1 MSRPTFT
8 TQRAIAIVEPVC
20 IQSGYELVDLRFTVE
35 QGGWTL
41 RVCIDR
47 PLAADE
53 IFDVTAVPE
62 QRVDLSDCEKISR
75 ELSAVLDVEDA
86 ITQAYSLEVSS
97 PGIDRPLRTAAHYT
111 RFIGSEAKVTLSTGI
126 ATEPAAPNAPVI
138 DRRNFRGTLR
148 AVEGTVVG
156 NVRSG
161 FVLIECDGKTYRLAI
176 DDIDSARL
184 IPDWE
189 AVQRGESG
197 YGPKHG
203 TAAPGQVPAK
213 PKKHKPGQVPGRQR
227 APHPMAKINNDVSS
241 QAAESSDSDSSN
253 NSGFG
258 TATQG
263 RSGKSAGS
271 R

>member
-1 MSRPTFT
+1 MNQAGQVGGAVGVERPIGAGLGL
-8 TQRAIAIVEPVC
+8 RPHIV
-20 IQSGYELVDLRFTVE
+20 
-35 QGGWTL
+35 
-41 RVCIDR
+41 DR
-47 PLAADE
+47 PIAEGD
-53 IFDVTAVPE
+53 FDITAVPE
-62 QRVDLSDCEKISR
+62 ERVDLSDCEKISR

-111 RFIGSEAKVTLSTGI
+111 RFIGSEAKIALSTGI
-126 ATEPAAPNAPVI
+126 AAEPTTPNAPIV
-138 DRRNFRGTLR
+138 DRRTFRGTLR
-148 AVEGTVVG
+148 GVEGTLAG
-156 NVRSG
+156 NARSG

-184 IPDWE
+184 IPDWD

-203 TAAPGQVPAK
+203 TAAPGQTAAK
-213 PKKHKPGQVPGRQR
+213 PKKHKPGQLPGRQR
-227 APHPMAKINNDVSS
+227 PPHPKAKVNNDSP
-241 QAAESSDSDSSN
+241 DSSESIESDKS
-253 NSGFG
+253 NSGFDA
-258 TATQG
+258 ATQG